1 MAQLVVDDYLDLMD
15 DILEK
20 SKPIFGSKK
29 CMIDADQIRDCIDH
43 IRMNMPD
50 EIKQSKKIV
59 NERKSIIDE
68 ANKQA
73 EEIVTRAEAR
83 ANALVANHEIVKA
96 AEAKAVEIEKQAV
109 MKARTIKTATD
120 EYIVDVLTKTEQ
132 TLADNLTAVKRTKG
146 AIKAPR
152 QPQNPNVAPQQN
164 INHNPNQGR

>member
-1 MAQLVVDDYLDLMD
+1 MSDFVMDDYLDLMD

-29 CMIDADQIRDCIDH
+29 CMIDADQLRDCIDH
-43 IRMNMPD
+43 IRMSMPD

-73 EEIVTRAEAR
+73 EEIVTRAETR

-96 AEAKAVEIEKQAV
+96 AEAKAAEKEAVEERAEKSGLFAN
-109 MKARTIKTATD
+109 A
-120 EYIVDVLTKTEQ
+120 
-132 TLADNLTAVKRTKG
+132 KG
-146 AIKAPR
+146 GAEAIKKLKVD
-152 QPQNPNVAPQQN
+152 NEE
-164 INHNPNQGR
+164 